1 MLKNIYKLGSVSV
14 SELITNAPR
23 RIAIF
28 HEITEA
34 HLSNLILQGKKYTQ
48 LNNLKNLLIFNH
60 IKWNQTNCNLLIT
73 KLLQKFLTLQVI
85 IDNVFYL

>member
-14 SELITNAPR
+14 SKLITNTPR
-23 RIAIF
+23 TIAIF
-28 HEITEA
+28 HEITET

-60 IKWNQTNCNLLIT
+60 IKWNQTNYNLLIS